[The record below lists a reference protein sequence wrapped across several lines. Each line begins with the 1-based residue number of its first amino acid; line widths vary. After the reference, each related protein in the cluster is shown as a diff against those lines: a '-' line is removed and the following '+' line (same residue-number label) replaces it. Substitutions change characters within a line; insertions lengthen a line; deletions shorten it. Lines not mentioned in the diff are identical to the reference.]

1 MKIKSEKNKK
11 NIQQTYISYNDLS
24 KSEKPLFSK
33 SLRLS
38 GKPDYVIK
46 QNKYFIPIEIKTG
59 KQNALR
65 KNHIF
70 QLAAY
75 CHLLEENYG
84 GFVPYGILVY
94 NNEVQYKIPY
104 DPKTRFELENTIKKM
119 RYSLKNGNISINHRD
134 FKRCKSCS
142 MRKYCNIKIT

>member
-1 MKIKSEKNKK
+1 MRIKAVKIKK
-11 NIQQTYISYNDLS
+11 NIQQGHIAYNDLNEP
-24 KSEKPLFSK
+24 EKPFFSK
-33 SLRLS
+33 MLRLS

-59 KQNALR
+59 KHNTPK

-75 CHLLEENYG
+75 CQLLEENYG

-119 RYSLKNGNISINHRD
+119 RYYLKSGKISINHKD

-142 MRKYCNIKIT
+142 MRKYCNIKII